1 MALAGV
7 KTFGRMI
14 KFSHSVFALPFAL
27 AAATLAIRA
36 GARFDALR
44 LALILVAAVCARTAA
59 MGFNR
64 IVDVRIDAHN
74 PRTRGRELVT
84 GAMSVRTAIALTTAA
99 ALAFVA
105 AAFAISP
112 LCGLLAP
119 LALAILLGYSYAKRF
134 TWACHLWLGV
144 ALAGAPLGAWIAVR
158 GDVGGAAWLLALAV
172 ATWVAGFDILY
183 SLGDIDFDRGARLH
197 SVPARFGIRGA
208 LRISS
213 ALHVVTVAA
222 LVATGLWAHLGLAY
236 AAGVVLIAALLVWEH
251 RLVKPHDLSRL
262 DAAFFALNGW
272 VSIAYLAAVLCDSVM
287 RSMLR

>member
-27 AAATLAIRA
+27 AAAALAARA
-36 GARFDALR
+36 GARPSLLR
-44 LALILVAAVCARTAA
+44 LALIVLAAVAARTAA
-59 MGFNR
+59 MGWNR
-64 IVDVRIDAHN
+64 VADLRFDRQN

-84 GAMSVRTAIALTTAA
+84 GAMSVRAASLLTAAA

-105 AAFAISP
+105 AAFLISP
-112 LCGLLAP
+112 LCGALAP
-119 LALAILLGYSYAKRF
+119 LALTILLGYSYAKRF

-158 GDVGGAAWLLALAV
+158 GDVPTPALALAAAV

-183 SLGDIDFDRGARLH
+183 SLADVDFDRAQRLH
-197 SVPARFGIRGA
+197 SIPARFGIRGA
-208 LRISS
+208 LVISA
-213 ALHVVTVAA
+213 ALHVVTVGALAA
-222 LVATGLWAHLGLAY
+222 VGLLAHLGAIY

-251 RLVKPHDLSRL
+251 RLVREDDLSRL
-262 DAAFFALNGW
+262 DAAFFAVNGW
-272 VSIAYLAAVLCDSVM
+272 VSIAFLAFTLLDVL
-287 RSMLR
+287 

>member
-36 GARFDALR
+36 GARFDLLR
-44 LALILVAAVCARTAA
+44 LALVVVAAVCARTAA

-64 IVDVRIDAHN
+64 IVDVAIDGRN
-74 PRTRGRELVT
+74 PRTKNRELPT
-84 GAMSVRTAIALTTAA
+84 GAMSVRTAIALTAA
-99 ALAFVA
+99 SALAFVA
-105 AAFAISP
+105 VAFAISR

-158 GDVGGAAWLLALAV
+158 GDVGAPVGLLALAV

-183 SLGDIDFDRGARLH
+183 SLADIDFDRGARLH
-197 SVPARFGIRGA
+197 SIPARFGIRGA
-208 LRISS
+208 LWISI

-222 LVATGLWAHLGLAY
+222 LVATGLVAHLGLAY

-251 RLVKPHDLSRL
+251 RLVRPDDLSRL
-262 DAAFFALNGW
+262 DAAFFAVNGW
-272 VSIAYLAAVLCDSVM
+272 VSVAYLAFVLLDTAI
-287 RSMLR
+287 LR

>member
-36 GARFDALR
+36 GAHFDALR
-44 LALILVAAVCARTAA
+44 LALIVVAAVCARTAA

-64 IVDVRIDAHN
+64 IVDVRIDGKN
-74 PRTRGRELVT
+74 PRTKNRELVT
-84 GAMSVRTAIALTTAA
+84 GAMSVRTAMALTATAA
-99 ALAFVA
+99 AAFVA
-105 AAFAISP
+105 VAFAIST

-119 LALAILLGYSYAKRF
+119 LALAIVLGYSYAKRF

-158 GDVGGAAWLLALAV
+158 GDVGAPAGLLALAV

-183 SLGDIDFDRGARLH
+183 SLADIDFDRSARLH
-197 SVPARFGIRGA
+197 SIPARFGIRGA
-208 LRISS
+208 LGISS

-222 LVATGLWAHLGLAY
+222 LIATGAAAQLGLAY

-251 RLVKPHDLSRL
+251 RLVRPDDLSRL

-272 VSIAYLAAVLCDSVM
+272 VSVAYLAAVLCDSVM